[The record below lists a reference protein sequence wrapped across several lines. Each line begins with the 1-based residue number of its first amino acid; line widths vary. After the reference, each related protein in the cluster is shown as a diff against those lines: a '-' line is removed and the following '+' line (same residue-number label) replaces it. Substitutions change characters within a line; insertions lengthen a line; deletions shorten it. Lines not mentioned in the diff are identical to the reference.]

1 MELLPEQA
9 EWKASVEAV
18 KEKAVSPFSFIFLF
32 FFFNFS
38 ISMQYRHSVEFCW
51 LLPGKG
57 RRTFSTQFLIPSE
70 KVFQATCMDFIFHLY
85 FLLKFHPLE
94 VPSSR
99 NSISTVMVTFVLLS
113 KIQRRLL
120 GSEEKGLEI
129 VQGVAQ
135 LGCDPRLQTAF
146 SLWNLRITWVCC
158 TARCEIL
165 PALALGLLQ
174 KILWVKKNLFGV
186 SQSHVEGLGTS
197 PSWLLGYLNLCHSI
211 L

>member
-1 MELLPEQA
+1 
-9 EWKASVEAV
+9 
-18 KEKAVSPFSFIFLF
+18 
-32 FFFNFS
+32 
-38 ISMQYRHSVEFCW
+38 
-51 LLPGKG
+51 
-57 RRTFSTQFLIPSE
+57 
-70 KVFQATCMDFIFHLY
+70 MDFIFPLY
-85 FLLKFHPLE
+85 FLLKFHPPE
-94 VPSSR
+94 IPSSR

-120 GSEEKGLEI
+120 GSEKKGLEV

-135 LGCDPRLQTAF
+135 LGCDLRLQTAF
-146 SLWNLRITWVCC
+146 FLWNLRITWVCC